1 MKLRAATALLLAAVA
16 IWMLSRNA
24 WAAVGLAVLAGSWL
38 ALPIAVW
45 RRAEGR
51 AAVTALVFYF
61 GLGSLALVYLF
72 ALIVG
77 PPTTLGFWV
86 VFGGA
91 LLILGPVLW
100 LGKRVMLGK
109 AVG

>member
-1 MKLRAATALLLAAVA
+1 MKLRAATALLLAGVA
-16 IWMLSRNA
+16 TWMLFRSA
-24 WAAVGLAVLAGSWL
+24 WAALGLGLLAVSWL
-38 ALPIAVW
+38 ALPVAVW

-51 AAVTALVFYF
+51 AALSALVLYF
-61 GLGSLALVYLF
+61 GLGSLALVWLL

-91 LLILGPVLW
+91 LLVVGPVLW